1 MLKLEIGKSYIC
13 KPIGVN
19 YEVIG
24 CVGRTYTNT
33 AVIFVESYDQ
43 RDRLAVYD
51 SKFRLLVKLDEIYT
65 VAESA
70 LVS

>member
-13 KPIGVN
+13 QPIGVN
-19 YEVIG
+19 HKVVG
-24 CVGRTYTNT
+24 CIERTYMNT
-33 AVIFVESYDQ
+33 AVIFIEQYDQ
-43 RDRLAVYD
+43 RDRLAIYD
-51 SKFRLLVKLDEIYT
+51 SKFRLLVKLNEIYA